1 MYELEIESI
10 KEVLIRGWPE
20 IPIKPRSIQEI
31 EVAIKNL
38 NGIIIED
45 KVVGNIELQVE
56 NKRLILKKLR
66 LRPPPPR
73 PPKGVKG
80 FTIGSV
86 DNVSI
91 FLSSLATTATIQRGA
106 LFEKIRTL
114 HIHTELELEEREAEK
129 MSATVDVK
137 GPIGALLD
145 LVESLTRYFNRYR
158 DNIKQCN
165 LQVELTSEIS
175 EEIVVQELR
184 KFGIRTESVV
194 LQRA

>member
-1 MYELEIESI
+1 
-10 KEVLIRGWPE
+10 
-20 IPIKPRSIQEI
+20 
-31 EVAIKNL
+31 
-38 NGIIIED
+38 
-45 KVVGNIELQVE
+45 
-56 NKRLILKKLR
+56 
-66 LRPPPPR
+66 
-73 PPKGVKG
+73 
-80 FTIGSV
+80 
-86 DNVSI
+86 VSI
-91 FLSSLATTATIQRGA
+91 FLSSLATTAAIQRGA
-106 LFEKIRTL
+106 LLEKIRTL

-129 MSATVDVK
+129 MAATVDVK

-165 LQVELTSEIS
+165 LQVELTSEVS